1 MQTSSRSQALQSMI
15 SSISIPKLGLAT
27 LATGL
32 LASSS
37 FAFQSATQYQ
47 LGQRQGPQSVSS
59 AGLVVESTSTMDLLV
74 RSPGVI
80 TNPPTEW
87 STTRF
92 GGPTAI
98 YPDFSETAL
107 LLGMNRDVVGV
118 AMSSIEFSGISTG
131 GDVCG
136 EIFIDGSMNLAGWYG
151 LSITLDRKATGQTYG
166 VAGSTLRSLTNASGS
181 VVSHYFAQ
189 STGLDVALVDS
200 TVVEQTDVQMGYAS
214 SDNLDI
220 KAMDWAMGAI
230 TGDPTGVRTGAIAP
244 VRDHFYFTVSAACVA
259 ANPNYVSGSSGTN
272 LLLRTD
278 TIYAMEWTAQ
288 AAPESFGWSAPYVAY
303 SATTLFGTANPTPP
317 VEIDAIS
324 VYNLPN
330 SSIDRVV
337 FSATAAS
344 ALPNQIMGYDGY
356 LFGPTTVLAQPLKDI
371 FGDLI
376 SDKLGLADA
385 TLGTP
390 DDIDSIC
397 PIDPEAGQYNGALGT
412 PVKVININEDE
423 FGLAVYRSLELTG
436 ETSNVDSTNGTP
448 SYIDSMCLQA
458 TGLPSA
464 DSESIVLFEFAFLT
478 PSPNPVPINSAK
490 SLTWYYLGA
499 ATQST
504 TSSTS
509 AIVTPGNYPISGPIA
524 FRASHF
530 ADVESLPDAYSHLSV
545 LNY

>member
-1 MQTSSRSQALQSMI
+1 MT
-15 SSISIPKLGLAT
+15 SSISVPKLGLAT

-37 FAFQSATQYQ
+37 FAYQSATQYQ

-59 AGLVVESTSTMDLLV
+59 AGLVVESASTPDLLV
-74 RSPGVI
+74 RASGVI
-80 TNPPTEW
+80 TTPPTEW

-98 YPDFSETAL
+98 YPNFSEAAL
-107 LLGMNRDVVGV
+107 LIGLNRNAVG
-118 AMSSIEFSGISTG
+118 ASMSSIEFSGISTG

-136 EIFIDGSMNLAGWYG
+136 EIFADGRMNIAGWYG
-151 LSITLDRKATGQTYG
+151 LSITLDRKASGQTYG

-189 STGLDVALVDS
+189 STGLDTALVDS

-214 SDNLDI
+214 SANLDI

-230 TGDPTGVRTGAIAP
+230 AGDPTGVRTELIAP
-244 VRDHFYFTVSAACVA
+244 VRDHFYFTVSAATVA
-259 ANPNYVSGSSGTN
+259 ANPNYASGSSGST

-303 SATTLFGTANPTPP
+303 SATTLFGTANPSPA

-324 VYNLPN
+324 VYNKSN
-330 SSIDRVV
+330 STIDRVV
-337 FSATAAS
+337 FSATEAS
-344 ALPNQIMGYDGY
+344 GLPNQIMGYDGY
-356 LFGPTTVLAQPLKDI
+356 IFGQTTTLAQPLKDI
-371 FGDLI
+371 YGDLI
-376 SDKLGLADA
+376 SDKLGLLDA

-397 PIDPEAGQYNGALGT
+397 PIDPEGGLYNGALGT
-412 PVKVININEDE
+412 PAKVININQDE
-423 FGLAVYRSLELTG
+423 FGLAVYRSLERTG
-436 ETSNVDSTNGTP
+436 VTSSGGSSSGTP
-448 SYIDSMCLQA
+448 SYIDYMCLQA

-464 DSESIVLFEFAFLT
+464 DTESIVLFEFAFLA
-478 PSPNPVPINSAK
+478 PSPNPVPINSAQ

-504 TSSTS
+504 TSNTS
-509 AIVTPGNYPISGPIA
+509 AIFTPGNYPISGPIA

-530 ADVESLPDAYSHLSV
+530 ADIESLPDAYSHLSV